1 MLQISPAYDAG
12 PRNFLAAFVLCLA
25 GERFPLAMFGDFT
38 VTKADL
44 IDSLAQEVELS
55 KRQAGEIVDHIL
67 DEIRNSLVKGD
78 KVQLIPFGSF
88 VVRERAKREGR
99 NPKTGAKLMIPAR
112 RVPAFTAGKGLRDA
126 VAGPKKKSAEKK
138 TSAKKK

>member
-1 MLQISPAYDAG
+1 MTRSL
-12 PRNFLAAFVLCLA
+12 R
-25 GERFPLAMFGDFT
+25 RMFGDST

-55 KRQAGEIVDHIL
+55 KRQAGEIVDLIL
-67 DEIRNSLVKGD
+67 DQIRGALVKGD

-99 NPKTGAKLMIPAR
+99 NPKTGEKLMIPAR

-126 VAGPKKKSAEKK
+126 VAGAKKPRGGKKK
-138 TSAKKK
+138 

>member
-1 MLQISPAYDAG
+1 
-12 PRNFLAAFVLCLA
+12 
-25 GERFPLAMFGDFT
+25 

-44 IDSLAQEVELS
+44 IDSLTEEVDLS
-55 KRQAGEIVDHIL
+55 KRQVGEIVDMVL
-67 DEIRNSLVKGD
+67 DEIRNALVKGD

-126 VAGPKKKSAEKK
+126 VAGTKKRGAAGAKG
-138 TSAKKK
+138 AKKR